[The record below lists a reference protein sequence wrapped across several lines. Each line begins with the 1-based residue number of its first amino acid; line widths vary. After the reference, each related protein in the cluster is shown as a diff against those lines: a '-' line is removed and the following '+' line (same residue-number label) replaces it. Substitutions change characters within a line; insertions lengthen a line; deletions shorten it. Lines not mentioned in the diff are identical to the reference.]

1 MTTQLSFNYLQHQ
14 QAVTL
19 PRRRVCD
26 LPAEERPLYRLHHAG
41 SGALATTEL
50 LALVLGTADAP
61 GLAEELLI
69 RFGSLHHLAR
79 TSKGQLL
86 KVRGIGE
93 AQAARLSAMLELSR
107 RLQAPPAE
115 ERPKVTT
122 PADGA
127 NLLLPRMR
135 HLQQEE
141 LWVILLDTRNR
152 VMKIAE
158 IYKGSLNTSVVRTGE
173 IFRPAIELAAAAI
186 IVTHNHPS
194 GDPAPSPEDIRVTRQ
209 IVQAGKLL
217 DIELLDHLII
227 AAHGYTSLKEKGL
240 GFD

>member
-1 MTTQLSFNYLQHQ
+1 MTRQLSFTYLQHQ
-14 QAVTL
+14 QTAAM

-26 LPAEERPLYRLHHAG
+26 LPAEERPLYRLHHVG
-41 SGALATTEL
+41 SSALTTTEL
-50 LALVLGTADAP
+50 LALILGTADAP
-61 GLAEELLI
+61 GLAAELLAH
-69 RFGSLHHLAR
+69 FGSLHQLAR

-93 AQAARLSAMLELSR
+93 AQAGRLAAMLELGR
-107 RLQAPPAE
+107 RLQTPPAD
-115 ERPKVTT
+115 ERPRITT

-127 NLLLPRMR
+127 NLLLPRMG
-135 HLQQEE
+135 HLAQEE

-152 VMKIAE
+152 VIKIAE
-158 IYKGSLNTSVVRTGE
+158 LYKGSLNTSVVRTGE

-186 IVTHNHPS
+186 IIAHNHPS

-227 AAHGYTSLKEKGL
+227 ATQGFTSLKERGG